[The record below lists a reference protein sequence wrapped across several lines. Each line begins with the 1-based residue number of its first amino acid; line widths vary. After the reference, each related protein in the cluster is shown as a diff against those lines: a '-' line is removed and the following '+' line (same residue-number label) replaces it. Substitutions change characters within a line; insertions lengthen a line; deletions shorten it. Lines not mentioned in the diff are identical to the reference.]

1 MTKRHHD
8 QSPKIWPDNPGVHFN
23 AYYQKSTNDKRLHE
37 RGLENKTRW
46 EMGERKKAQQNKTA
60 SDRLGHER
68 SAVTLHASHAPIT
81 LPTLKWMKP

>member
-1 MTKRHHD
+1 MTKRSD
-8 QSPKIWPDNPGVHFN
+8 EASPRVWSDNPGRHFN
-23 AYYQKSTNDKRLHE
+23 PWYQQAEAERRAHE

-46 EMGERKKAQQNKTA
+46 EMGERKKAQNKTA

-68 SAVTLHASHAPIT
+68 SAVTIHAAHAPIT